1 MRKFIFALTVSLAS
15 LAGVQAGDAPKAQ
28 AAPAAPAA
36 KAAVATCDCQPVTAV
51 RRPLL
56 GRRNACAETVLVEGT
71 KKVTVLEPKKVLVEK
86 TVMVPVTKEVKTVTP
101 VKVAAAPVCCNT
113 ATVVAPVRRLG
124 LRARGAVANVADCAN
139 CK

>member
-1 MRKFIFALTVSLAS
+1 MRNFFFALTVSVVS

-28 AAPAAPAA
+28 AAPAA
-36 KAAVATCDCQPVTAV
+36 KAVVASCDCQPATAA
-51 RRPLL
+51 RRHLL

-86 TVMVPVTKEVKTVTP
+86 TVMVPVQKEVKTVTP
-101 VKVAAAPVCCNT
+101 VKVVAASAPVCCST
-113 ATVVAPVRRLG
+113 AAVAPARRLG
-124 LRARGAVANVADCAN
+124 LRTRGVVAGVADCAN

>member
-1 MRKFIFALTVSLAS
+1 MRKFIFALTVSLVS
-15 LAGVQAGDAPKAQ
+15 LASVQAGDAPKAQ
-28 AAPAAPAA
+28 AAPAA

-71 KKVTVLEPKKVLVEK
+71 KKVTVLEPKKVVVEK

-101 VKVAAAPVCCNT
+101 VKVVSAPVCSST
-113 ATVVAPVRRLG
+113 AAVAAPVRRLG
-124 LRARGAVANVADCAN
+124 LRARGAVANVADCVN